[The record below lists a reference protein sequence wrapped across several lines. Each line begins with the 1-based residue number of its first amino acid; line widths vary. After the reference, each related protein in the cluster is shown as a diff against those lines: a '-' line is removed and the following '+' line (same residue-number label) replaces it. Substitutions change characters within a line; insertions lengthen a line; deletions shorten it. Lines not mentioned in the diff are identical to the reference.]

1 MHSINARYS
10 HVRAYEPRLP
20 GRLVVGARAYGIRLL
35 VPHLVG
41 EPAIPDI
48 HGFLSGLHGDG
59 WQIIHLRRQSRV
71 RMIIS
76 YVHAARNGF
85 HLSAEAAP
93 WHYEPMTVTV
103 DELVYWSKAVGEWM
117 AAERE
122 SLRGIPVR
130 RLIYEYDLAADSSQQ
145 ATVNRI
151 AGWLGIP
158 PGPARAGVRRQIP
171 DRPLPELITN
181 YTEVSDLLD
190 QLVSELPQARDAG
203 GKPPRSR
210 PPADAVQPETRQESH
225 G

>member
-1 MHSINARYS
+1 
-10 HVRAYEPRLP
+10 
-20 GRLVVGARAYGIRLL
+20 
-35 VPHLVG
+35 
-41 EPAIPDI
+41 
-48 HGFLSGLHGDG
+48 
-59 WQIIHLRRQSRV
+59 
-71 RMIIS
+71 MIIS

-103 DELVYWSKAVGEWM
+103 DELVYWSKAVREWI

-130 RLIYEYDLAADSSQQ
+130 RLIYEYDLTADSSQQ

-158 PGPARAGVRRQIP
+158 LGPARAGVRRQIP

-181 YTEVSDLLD
+181 YAEVSDLLD

-203 GKPPRSR
+203 GTPRSR